1 MCAIAKH
8 ANKTDIM
15 VSWSYHG
22 RPSIKEKN
30 IAGNLVRLYPVRIDF
45 KNKMKIKDLNSNVT
59 NQSKEL
65 LKMLYYPHILD
76 SIDGE
81 IMNNIYQKD
90 LNAVHDFC
98 GIKRERISTPP
109 RNLENGIFYN
119 QVIDACYDLTEK
131 GLEVEWQYPF
141 CKFKEETMKEFSELF
156 IKYCDILAQHW
167 NDENEIDV
175 INLIQ

>member
-1 MCAIAKH
+1 
-8 ANKTDIM
+8 
-15 VSWSYHG
+15 
-22 RPSIKEKN
+22 
-30 IAGNLVRLYPVRIDF
+30 
-45 KNKMKIKDLNSNVT
+45 
-59 NQSKEL
+59 
-65 LKMLYYPHILD
+65 MLRFI
-76 SIDGE
+76 
-81 IMNNIYQKD
+81 
-90 LNAVHDFC
+90 LNAVPWKEFVTIWSAW
-98 GIKRERISTPP
+98 IKRERISTPP

-175 INLIQ
+175 INLIK